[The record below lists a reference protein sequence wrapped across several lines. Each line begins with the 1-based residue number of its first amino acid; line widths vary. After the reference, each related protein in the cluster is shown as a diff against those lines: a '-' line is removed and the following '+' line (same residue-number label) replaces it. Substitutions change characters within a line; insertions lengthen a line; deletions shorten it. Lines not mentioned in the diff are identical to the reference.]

1 MNKYSIC
8 FSLLNDGFV
17 INNVKLKDSNELI
30 GLATHTNSNMDPP
43 FQSFDRS

>member
-1 MNKYSIC
+1 MNKHSIC

-30 GLATHTNSNMDPP
+30 SLATHTNGNMDPP
-43 FQSFDRS
+43 FKIF